1 MPLKLQLNYI
11 MTFSNHINK
20 SFFLISLF
28 SLLLIF
34 QSQAQESNSYYET
47 IVENMDMDIL
57 EANLQ
62 QHVDFGSKDPG
73 TEALVNSF
81 NWLKSSY
88 EEWGY
93 EDISIDTFSY
103 SGNECYNL
111 IITKTGTHYPN
122 KYVIIDGHYDTRNG
136 PGANDN
142 GTGTAIVLETARML
156 KDIDTK
162 YSVRF
167 IHFSAEEVGLVGSN
181 HYVDHVVV
189 PENHDIKLVFNID
202 AVGGVNGMTN
212 DIIVC
217 ERDESAP
224 NSNNAA
230 SAAITDTL
238 SNLMELYSNLN
249 TEISYAYSTDYV
261 PFMEEGYVVTGLYE
275 KNETPYAHTP
285 NDIIENMDLD
295 YFKEVAKGSLGA
307 SLYFT
312 GAYESTGL
320 EKMEDYEI
328 LAAYPN
334 PVSSMLHIKIKNSE
348 QKQKLRIMNQ
358 QGQTIIAQDILMNA
372 KIDFSHLPN
381 GLYFLVLET
390 EDGEQLVK
398 KINKV
403 G

>member
-1 MPLKLQLNYI
+1 MIYI
-11 MTFSNHINK
+11 MNTHISTYNK
-20 SFFLISLF
+20 LLFISFIVLLF
-28 SLLLIF
+28 STQIK
-34 QSQAQESNSYYET
+34 AQESNSYYET
-47 IVENMDMDIL
+47 IVENMDLSIL

-73 TEALVNSF
+73 TEALINSF
-81 NWLKSSY
+81 NWLKSRY

-142 GTGTAIVLETARML
+142 GTGTAIVMEIARML
-156 KDIDTK
+156 KDIDTE

-189 PENHDIKLVFNID
+189 PEAHDIQLVFNID

-224 NSNNAA
+224 SSNNAA

-238 SNLMELYSNLN
+238 SNLMQLYSNLN
-249 TEISYAYSTDYV
+249 TEISYAYATDYV
-261 PFMEEGYVVTGLYE
+261 PFMEEGYIITGLYE
-275 KNETPYAHTP
+275 YNETPYAHTP

-307 SLYFT
+307 SLYFS
-312 GAYESTGL
+312 GAYETTDV
-320 EKMEDYEI
+320 EEI
-328 LAAYPN
+328 DDDILFSVYPN
-334 PVSSMLHIKIKNSE
+334 PVSNILNIQLAQSDKT
-348 QKQKLRIMNQ
+348 QKLRIMNQ
-358 QGQTIIAQDILMNA
+358 HGQTIISQEINRDAR
-372 KIDFSHLPN
+372 IDFSDLCN
-381 GLYFLVLET
+381 GLYFLILET
-390 EDGEQLVK
+390 EEGKQLLRKVS
-398 KINKV
+398 KIN
-403 G
+403 

>member
-1 MPLKLQLNYI
+1 MNI
-11 MTFSNHINK
+11 SNCINK
-20 SFFLISLF
+20 SIFSLGLF

-34 QSQAQESNSYYET
+34 QSKAQESNSYYET
-47 IVENMDMDIL
+47 IVENMDLDIL

-62 QHVDFGSKDPG
+62 QHADFGSKEPG

-142 GTGTAIVLETARML
+142 GTGTAIVLEIARML
-156 KDIDTK
+156 KDIDTE

-189 PENHDIKLVFNID
+189 PESHDIKLVFNID

-212 DIIVC
+212 NIIVC

-249 TEISYAYSTDYV
+249 TEISYAYATDYV
-261 PFMEEGYVVTGLYE
+261 PFMEEGYVITGLYE
-275 KNETPYAHTP
+275 YNETPYAHTP
-285 NDIIENMDLD
+285 NDNIEHMDLD
-295 YFKEVAKGSLGA
+295 YYKEVAKGSLGA

-312 GAYESTGL
+312 GAYESTGTEEL
-320 EKMEDYEI
+320 EDTEVVSV
-328 LAAYPN
+328 YPN
-334 PVSSMLHIKIKNSE
+334 PVSRILHIQNNQVTENSRAV
-348 QKQKLRIMNQ
+348 LINQ
-358 QGQTIIAQDILMNA
+358 QGQQVLET
-372 KIDFSHLPN
+372 KIFQNSQINMSSLTS
-381 GLYFLVLET
+381 GLYFLVMYT
-390 EDGEQLVK
+390 EGSSPIIK
-398 KINKV
+398 KVSKID
-403 G
+403 

>member
-1 MPLKLQLNYI
+1 MNILY
-11 MTFSNHINK
+11 SYSK
-20 SFFLISLF
+20 SLILVFATVLLF
-28 SLLLIF
+28 PF
-34 QSQAQESNSYYET
+34 QMQAQESNSFYEN

-62 QHVDFGSKDPG
+62 THVDFGSKDPG
-73 TEALVNSF
+73 TDALINSF

-88 EEWGY
+88 EDWGY

-142 GTGTAIVLETARML
+142 GTGTAIVLEIARIL
-156 KDIDTK
+156 KDIDTE

-167 IHFSAEEVGLVGSN
+167 IHFSAEEVGLIGSN

-189 PENHDIKLVFNID
+189 PEAHDIKLVFNID

-224 NSNNAA
+224 NGNNAA

-238 SNLMELYSNLN
+238 SNLMELYSTLN
-249 TEISYAYSTDYV
+249 TEISYAYATDYV
-261 PFMEEGYVVTGLYE
+261 PFMEEGYVITGLYE

-285 NDIIENMDLD
+285 NDIIENMDLN

-307 SLYFT
+307 SLYFC
-312 GAYESTGL
+312 GAYEATVVEEL
-320 EKMEDYEI
+320 ENIE
-328 LAAYPN
+328 LLTAYPN
-334 PVSSMLHIKIKNSE
+334 PVSSILNIHINNSE
-348 QKQKLRIMNQ
+348 EKQMLRIMNQ
-358 QGQTIIAQDILMNA
+358 QGQTILIREVMMNT
-372 KIDFSHLPN
+372 KIDFSQFPN
-381 GLYFLVLET
+381 GLYFLVMET
-390 EDGEQLVK
+390 EEGEQLVK
-398 KINKV
+398 KINKM

>member
-1 MPLKLQLNYI
+1 MNKH
-11 MTFSNHINK
+11 FSIHKILALAI
-20 SFFLISLF
+20 FTIILF
-28 SLLLIF
+28 SI
-34 QSQAQESNSYYET
+34 QVQAQESNSYYET

-81 NWLKSSY
+81 NWIKANY

-142 GTGTAIVLETARML
+142 GTGTAIVMEIARML
-156 KDIDTK
+156 KNIDTE

-189 PENHDIKLVFNID
+189 PEAHDIQLVFNID

-217 ERDESAP
+217 ERDESSP

-238 SNLMELYSNLN
+238 SNLMELYSTLS
-249 TEISYAYSTDYV
+249 TEISYAYATDYV
-261 PFMEEGYVVTGLYE
+261 PFMEEGYVITGLYE
-275 KNETPYAHTP
+275 YNETPYAHTP

-312 GAYESTGL
+312 GAYESTNVEEVDEEL
-320 EKMEDYEI
+320 VFS
-328 LAAYPN
+328 AFPN
-334 PVSSMLHIKIKNSE
+334 PVRDVLNIQLANADEKP
-348 QKQKLRIMNQ
+348 KLRIVNQ
-358 QGQTIIAQDILMNA
+358 QGQTIISTEIQMNS
-372 KIDFSHLPN
+372 KIDFSNIPN

-390 EDGEQLVK
+390 EKGKQLIK
-398 KINKV
+398 KVHKI

>member
-1 MPLKLQLNYI
+1 MNI
-11 MTFSNHINK
+11 SNCINK
-20 SFFLISLF
+20 SIFSLGLF

-34 QSQAQESNSYYET
+34 QSKAQESNSYYET
-47 IVENMDMDIL
+47 IVETMDLDIL
-57 EANLQ
+57 EVNLQ
-62 QHVDFGSKDPG
+62 QHVDFGSKEPG

-81 NWLKSSY
+81 NWIKSSY

-142 GTGTAIVLETARML
+142 GTGTAIVMEIARML
-156 KDIDTK
+156 KDIDTQ

-181 HYVDHVVV
+181 HYVNHVVV
-189 PENHDIKLVFNID
+189 PESHNIKLVFNID

-238 SNLMELYSNLN
+238 SNLMELYSSLN
-249 TEISYAYSTDYV
+249 TEISYAYATDYV
-261 PFMEEGYVVTGLYE
+261 PFMEEGYVITGLYE
-275 KNETPYAHTP
+275 YNETPYAHTP
-285 NDIIENMDLD
+285 NDNIEHMDME

-312 GAYESTGL
+312 GAYESTGVEDIE
-320 EKMEDYEI
+320 EKELLSI
-328 LAAYPN
+328 YPN
-334 PVSSMLHIKIKNSE
+334 PVTHVLNVKITNTDHAQQLK
-348 QKQKLRIMNQ
+348 IINQ
-358 QGQTIIAQDILMNA
+358 QGQTIMIEEIKMNT
-372 KIDFSHLPN
+372 KIDFSQLPN
-381 GLYFLVLET
+381 GLYFLVMET
-390 EDGEQLVK
+390 ENGEKLVR
-398 KINKV
+398 KINKI

>member
-1 MPLKLQLNYI
+1 MQTRHLIK
-11 MTFSNHINK
+11 THILLIL
-20 SFFLISLF
+20 FLIGFHSK
-28 SLLLIF
+28 
-34 QSQAQESNSYYET
+34 AQESNSYYET

-57 EANLQ
+57 VANLQ

-73 TEALVNSF
+73 TDALVNSF

-93 EDISIDTFSY
+93 EDISIDTFYY

-111 IITKTGTHYPN
+111 IITKTGSLYPN
-122 KYVIIDGHYDTRNG
+122 QYVIIDGHYDTRNG

-142 GTGTAIVLETARML
+142 GTGTAIVLEIARML
-156 KDIDTK
+156 KNLDTE

-167 IHFSAEEVGLVGSN
+167 IHFSAEEVGLVGSH

-189 PENHDIKLVFNID
+189 PEAHDIKLVFNID
-202 AVGGVNGMTN
+202 AVGGVNGMSN

-224 NSNNAA
+224 HSNNAA

-261 PFMEEGYVVTGLYE
+261 PFMQNGYVITGLYE
-275 KNETPYAHTP
+275 YNETPYAHSP

-307 SLYFT
+307 SLYFA
-312 GAYESTGL
+312 GAYNSTGIEENL
-320 EKMEDYEI
+320 PSDLI
-328 LAAYPN
+328 STYPN
-334 PVSSMLHIKIKNSE
+334 PVTSILNIRISNIESPHKI
-348 QKQKLRIMNQ
+348 RMMNQ
-358 QGQTIIAQDILMNA
+358 QGQIIMEKVIHTNTQ
-372 KIDFSHLPN
+372 IDLSHLPN
-381 GLYFLVLET
+381 GLYFLVLDT
-390 EDGEQLVK
+390 DNGEQLVR
-398 KINKV
+398 KINKI

>member
-1 MPLKLQLNYI
+1 MAYLNY
-11 MTFSNHINK
+11 FHKNVLS
-20 SFFLISLF
+20 LVLF
-28 SLLLIF
+28 SLLLAF
-34 QSQAQESNSYYET
+34 QSKAQESNSYYET
-47 IVENMDMDIL
+47 IVENMDMDFL
-57 EANLQ
+57 ETNLQ

-81 NWLKSSY
+81 NWIKSSY
-88 EEWGY
+88 GEWGY
-93 EDISIDTFSY
+93 EDISIDTFTY
-103 SGNECYNL
+103 LGNECYNL
-111 IITKTGTHYPN
+111 IITKSGTHYPN

-142 GTGTAIVLETARML
+142 GTGTAIVLEIARML
-156 KDIDTK
+156 KDIDTE

-189 PENHDIKLVFNID
+189 PESHDIKLVFNID

-238 SNLMELYSNLN
+238 SNLMQLYSNLN

-261 PFMEEGYVVTGLYE
+261 PFMEEGYVITGLYE

-285 NDIIENMDLD
+285 NDNIENMDLE

-312 GAYESTGL
+312 RAYETTDV
-320 EKMEDYEI
+320 EEFDKEI
-328 LAAYPN
+328 VFSAYPN
-334 PVSSMLHIKIKNSE
+334 PVTTVLNIELANSDK
-348 QKQKLRIMNQ
+348 KQLLRIMNQ
-358 QGQTIIAQDILMNA
+358 QGQTIISQEINMNSR
-372 KIDFSHLPN
+372 IDFSDLPN

-390 EDGEQLVK
+390 DNGEQLVRK
-398 KINKV
+398 VNKIN
-403 G
+403 

>member
-1 MPLKLQLNYI
+1 MNI
-11 MTFSNHINK
+11 SNCINK
-20 SFFLISLF
+20 SIFSLGLF

-34 QSQAQESNSYYET
+34 QSKAQESNSYYET
-47 IVENMDMDIL
+47 IVETMDLDIL

-62 QHVDFGSKDPG
+62 QHVDFGSKEPG

-81 NWLKSSY
+81 NWIKSSY

-142 GTGTAIVLETARML
+142 GTGTAIVMEIARML
-156 KDIDTK
+156 KDIDTQ

-181 HYVDHVVV
+181 HYVNHVVV
-189 PENHDIKLVFNID
+189 PESHNIKLVFNID

-238 SNLMELYSNLN
+238 SNLMELYSSLN
-249 TEISYAYSTDYV
+249 TEISYAYATDYV
-261 PFMEEGYVVTGLYE
+261 PFMEEGYVITGLYE
-275 KNETPYAHTP
+275 YNETPYAHTP
-285 NDIIENMDLD
+285 NDNIEHMDME

-312 GAYESTGL
+312 GAYESTGVEDIE
-320 EKMEDYEI
+320 EKELLSI
-328 LAAYPN
+328 YPN
-334 PVSSMLHIKIKNSE
+334 PVTHVLNVKITNTDHAQQLK
-348 QKQKLRIMNQ
+348 IINQ
-358 QGQTIIAQDILMNA
+358 QGQTIMIEEIKMNT
-372 KIDFSHLPN
+372 KIDFSQLPN
-381 GLYFLVLET
+381 GLYFLVMET
-390 EDGEQLVK
+390 ENGEKLVR
-398 KINKV
+398 KINKI

>member
-1 MPLKLQLNYI
+1 MNI
-11 MTFSNHINK
+11 VSSFSKNITVV
-20 SFFLISLF
+20 FFILVSF
-28 SLLLIF
+28 SL
-34 QSQAQESNSYYET
+34 QMQAQESNSYYET
-47 IVENMDMDIL
+47 IVENMGLDML

-62 QHVDFGSKDPG
+62 QHTDFGSKDPG

-81 NWLKSSY
+81 NWLKSTY

-93 EDISIDTFSY
+93 EDISIDTFNY

-111 IITKTGTHYPN
+111 IVTKTGTHYPN

-142 GTGTAIVLETARML
+142 GTGTAIVMEIARML
-156 KDIDTK
+156 KDIDTE

-167 IHFSAEEVGLVGSN
+167 IHFSAEEVGLIGSR
-181 HYVDHVVV
+181 HYVENTVV
-189 PENHDIKLVFNID
+189 PEAHDIQLVFNID

-224 NSNNAA
+224 NTNNAA

-238 SNLMELYSNLN
+238 SNLIQLYSSLN
-249 TEISYAYSTDYV
+249 TEISYAYSTDYI
-261 PFMEEGYVVTGLYE
+261 PFMEEGYVITGLYE

-312 GAYESTGL
+312 RAYETTDI
-320 EKMEDYEI
+320 EEIVDIEI
-328 LAAYPN
+328 LSAYPN
-334 PVSSMLHIKIKNSE
+334 PVSAILNVQINNFE
-348 QKQKLRIMNQ
+348 QGHKLRIMNQ
-358 QGQTIIAQDILMNA
+358 QGQAVFIQDLYMDT
-372 KIDFSHLPN
+372 KIDFSEFPN

-390 EDGEQLVK
+390 EDGEPLVK
-398 KINKV
+398 KINKI

>member
-1 MPLKLQLNYI
+1 MNNVYHLSRI
-11 MTFSNHINK
+11 
-20 SFFLISLF
+20 
-28 SLLLIF
+28 LLIF
-34 QSQAQESNSYYET
+34 SFVSFLSSFDTSAQETNSFYEN

-81 NWLKSSY
+81 NWIKSSY

-122 KYVIIDGHYDTRNG
+122 KFVIIDGHYDTRNG

-142 GTGTAIVLETARML
+142 GTGTAIVLEIARML

-181 HYVDHVVV
+181 HYVDNVVI
-189 PENHDIKLVFNID
+189 PEAHDIQLVFNID

-238 SNLMELYSNLN
+238 SNLMQLYSNLN
-249 TEISYAYSTDYV
+249 TEISYAYATDYV
-261 PFMEEGYVVTGLYE
+261 PFMEEGYVITGLYE

-285 NDIIENMDLD
+285 NDNIENMDLE

-312 GAYESTGL
+312 GAYETTVVEEL
-320 EKMEDYEI
+320 NDDI
-328 LAAYPN
+328 LLSAYPN
-334 PVSSMLHIKIKNSE
+334 PVTNFLNIKIANSDK
-348 QKQKLRIMNQ
+348 KQLLRIVNQ
-358 QGQTIIAQDILMNA
+358 QGQTIISQEINKDSR
-372 KIDFSHLPN
+372 IDFSDLTN

-390 EDGEQLVK
+390 EEGEQLVR
-398 KINKV
+398 KINKIN
-403 G
+403 